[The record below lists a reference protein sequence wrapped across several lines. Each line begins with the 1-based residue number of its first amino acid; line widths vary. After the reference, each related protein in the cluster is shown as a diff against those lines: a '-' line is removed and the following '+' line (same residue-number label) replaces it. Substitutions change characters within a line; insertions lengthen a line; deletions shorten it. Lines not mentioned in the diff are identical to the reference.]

1 MRALDD
7 VTEDQIRDDI
17 PQFREGDTVKVNVRV
32 VEYKELKGGKVESR
46 ERVQAYEG
54 IVIARH
60 NRGISSSFTVRKI
73 SNGVGVE
80 RVFPLH
86 SPLLESIN
94 VTRRG
99 NVRRAKLYYL
109 RDLSGKAARISERR
123 Y

>member
-7 VTEDQIRDDI
+7 VTKDQIRDDI

-54 IVIARH
+54 VVIARH

-80 RVFPLH
+80 RIFP
-86 SPLLESIN
+86 IN
-94 VTRRG
+94 LPAIQKIEVNKHGR
-99 NVRRAKLYYL
+99 VRRARIFYFRGLT
-109 RDLSGKAARISERR
+109 GKKGRIQERR
-123 Y
+123 R

>member
-7 VTEDQIRDDI
+7 VTKDQIRDDI
-17 PQFREGDTVKVNVRV
+17 PVFREGDTVKVNVRV
-32 VEYKELKGGKVESR
+32 VEYKELKGGKTESR

-60 NRGISSSFTVRKI
+60 NKGISSSFTVRKI
-73 SNGVGVE
+73 SNGIGVE

-86 SPLLESIN
+86 SPLLESIS

-99 NVRRAKLYYL
+99 QVRRAKLYYL
-109 RDLSGKAARISERR
+109 RDLSGKAARIRERR